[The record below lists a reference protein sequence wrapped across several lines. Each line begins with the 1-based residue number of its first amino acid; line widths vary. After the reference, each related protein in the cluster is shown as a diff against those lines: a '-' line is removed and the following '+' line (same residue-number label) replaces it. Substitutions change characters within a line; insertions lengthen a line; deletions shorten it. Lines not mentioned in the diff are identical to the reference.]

1 MTLHLPG
8 YFLFYLQ
15 CFAFSTFA
23 TIQEN
28 FVSFRKFNKKFK
40 TKMAAK
46 HFFVEGL
53 VAKFWAHLV
62 KNTRFSKKSPLKTI
76 VSYYS

>member
-8 YFLFYLQ
+8 HFSFCLQ
-15 CFAFSTFA
+15 RFAFSTFA

-28 FVSFRKFNKKFK
+28 FVSFRKFDKKFK

-46 HFFVEGL
+46 HIFDEGL
-53 VAKFWAHLV
+53 VAKF
-62 KNTRFSKKSPLKTI
+62 
-76 VSYYS
+76 

>member
-8 YFLFYLQ
+8 YFSFYLQ

-23 TIQEN
+23 TIQER
-28 FVSFRKFNKKFK
+28 FVSFRKFDKKFK

-46 HFFVEGL
+46 HIFDEGL
-53 VAKFWAHLV
+53 VAKF
-62 KNTRFSKKSPLKTI
+62 
-76 VSYYS
+76 

>member
-8 YFLFYLQ
+8 YLQ
-15 CFAFSTFA
+15 CFAVSTFA

-28 FVSFRKFNKKFK
+28 FVSFRKFYKKFK

-46 HFFVEGL
+46 HIFVEGL
-53 VAKFWAHLV
+53 VAKF
-62 KNTRFSKKSPLKTI
+62 
-76 VSYYS
+76 